1 MVVKC
6 HFTMKVIELGIF
18 MCPLESELFVVDFAV
33 GGDFR
38 FGEGAIVDA

>member
-6 HFTMKVIELGIF
+6 HFAMEVIELGIF
-18 MCPLESELFVVDFAV
+18 MFSLESEPFVVDFAV